1 MVLWFSLISLYA
13 KNDMGVPLRLNYSSG
28 SCFVDICS
36 TNDGGCA
43 LWRAHPLQDDGSE
56 GVTEWEGGNQL
67 VNRTFYL
74 VNKKNDSG
82 VAFLD
87 GVPEYVQKP
96 GNPIKFK
103 VFHDLSAALHGIEED
118 NYPRIASL
126 NSPHINVESLAWL
139 NGKLPQINIKMGK
152 ISVNFVHELPGTED
166 FFPLVRACIN
176 NAQLIIQSFATKS
189 RIISTSSAVAHYFD
203 AQRNIWLVRCPF

>member
-1 MVLWFSLISLYA
+1 MWFSLISLYA

-67 VNRTFYL
+67 VNRTFCL

-139 NGKLPQINIKMGK
+139 NGKLPQIDIKMGK

>member
-1 MVLWFSLISLYA
+1 
-13 KNDMGVPLRLNYSSG
+13 MGVPLRLNYSPG
-28 SCFVDICS
+28 SCFVDVCC
-36 TNDGGCA
+36 TNDGGFA

-56 GVTEWEGGNQL
+56 GVTEWEGCNPL

-82 VAFLD
+82 VAFLN

-103 VFHDLSAALHGIEED
+103 VFHDLSVALHGIGAD
-118 NYPRIASL
+118 NYPRMASL
-126 NSPHINVESLAWL
+126 NSPHINEERLAWL
-139 NGKLPQINIKMGK
+139 NGKLPQIDIKVEK

-166 FFPLVRACIN
+166 FFPLVHASIN
-176 NAQLIIQSFATKS
+176 SAQLIMQSFATKS

-203 AQRNIWLVRCPF
+203 AQRNEWLVSCPF

>member
-1 MVLWFSLISLYA
+1 
-13 KNDMGVPLRLNYSSG
+13 MGVPLRLNYSPG
-28 SCFVDICS
+28 SCFVDICHA
-36 TNDGGCA
+36 NDGGGA
-43 LWRAHPLQDDGSE
+43 LWQAHPFQDDGSE
-56 GVTEWEGGNQL
+56 GVNEWEGCNQL

-74 VNKKNDSG
+74 VNKKTDSG

-103 VFHDLSAALHGIEED
+103 VFHDLSVALHSIGAD
-118 NYPRIASL
+118 NYPGMASL
-126 NSPHINVESLAWL
+126 SSLHINEENLAWL
-139 NGKLPQINIKMGK
+139 NGELPQIDIKMGK
-152 ISVNFVHELPGTED
+152 ISVNFVHEFPGTED
-166 FFPLVRACIN
+166 FFPLVRVCIN

-203 AQRNIWLVRCPF
+203 AQRNIWLVKCPF